1 MSAEFFNK
9 LKHLQ
14 MRYDALQKAYDELAE
29 RVLALEADPVE
40 WPELAVDSLKISGDS
55 PTATSPKR
63 RGRPPKVKH
72 EE

>member
-1 MSAEFFNK
+1 MSALFFNQ

-14 MRYDALQKAYDELAE
+14 MRYDALQKAYDDLAE
-29 RVLALEADPVE
+29 RVLQLEAEPID
-40 WPELAVDSLKISGDS
+40 WPELDANSLK
-55 PTATSPKR
+55 PVEVPKR